1 MLIRIIIGI
10 IVLFLVLTV
19 LRRVKVMLERTDRPH
34 EIEAKM
40 ARCAH
45 CGVYFP
51 RGEGVSGRDRD
62 YCSQAHADQD
72 GIA

>member
-1 MLIRIIIGI
+1 MLIRILIGI
-10 IVLFLVLTV
+10 IVLFVVLSV
-19 LRRVKVMLERTDRPH
+19 LRRVKVMFGQTERPR

-51 RGEGVSGRDRD
+51 RGEGVSDSGRE
-62 YCSQAHADQD
+62 YCSRAHAEKD
-72 GIA
+72 GAV

>member
-1 MLIRIIIGI
+1 MLVRIIIGI
-10 IVLFLVLTV
+10 IVLFLVLSV
-19 LRRVKVMLERTDRPH
+19 FRRVKVMLKRTDRPR

-51 RGEGVSGRDRD
+51 CGEGVSDSGRE
-62 YCSQAHADQD
+62 YCTQAHAEHD
-72 GIA
+72 GVA